1 MDNQTHKANNSKVVG
16 EWVGYIDK
24 DNHKEFV
31 RFEFDEQWCDLPKRK
46 QYGAKV
52 VQDEGIGVFSVS
64 NLLRF
69 QINTDNQE
77 QTLTGRIDKE
87 GEFILWPVAKSDA
100 NLNHAVGGS
109 YRLDNGREFFVFAEK
124 FIFPV
129 WQLNYR
135 EEERLVRLFLIR
147 DSTYL
152 SEQCEIFEFSGN
164 VLTVKDTI
172 NDQHIGVQVTLYNQ
186 ENLQIDFAGGYT
198 LAGTLF
204 TPDSSLKSAPYP
216 LVILVHG
223 GGPGLRDDYLAVADL
238 FARAE
243 NAVFVYD
250 KRGWGEST
258 GEEIWSDIYALA
270 DDAEEVIQ
278 QLRSHPKID
287 SDKIGLWGFSNGGWV
302 APLAG
307 SRFHDISFVV
317 VFSGSGVS
325 PSRQEQVRRCTVAR
339 EVLGASEEQALVLER
354 FWEHSFQ
361 FFATGKWT
369 KALEQ
374 VIDEVEN
381 DKEIQTLPKH
391 QGYPDFLQPV
401 PPKRTKDEWL
411 ELGGEDPSVLLN
423 PVSIFGKLAA
433 KVLFVWGEKDSIV
446 PAEESRQAIVAGLPD
461 NDSYS
466 ILMVPDAGHQLML
479 IDDGIIYHQDLG
491 DETQRLMR
499 VSRVYAPNV
508 WKTVTEWV
516 HASW

>member
-1 MDNQTHKANNSKVVG
+1 M
-16 EWVGYIDK
+16 
-24 DNHKEFV
+24 
-31 RFEFDEQWCDLPKRK
+31 
-46 QYGAKV
+46 
-52 VQDEGIGVFSVS
+52 S

-100 NLNHAVGGS
+100 NLNHTVGGS

-258 GEEIWSDIYALA
+258 GEE
-270 DDAEEVIQ
+270 
-278 QLRSHPKID
+278 
-287 SDKIGLWGFSNGGWV
+287 NM
-302 APLAG
+302 
-307 SRFHDISFVV
+307 
-317 VFSGSGVS
+317 
-325 PSRQEQVRRCTVAR
+325 VRYLCAC
-339 EVLGASEEQALVLER
+339 
-354 FWEHSFQ
+354 
-361 FFATGKWT
+361 
-369 KALEQ
+369 
-374 VIDEVEN
+374 
-381 DKEIQTLPKH
+381 
-391 QGYPDFLQPV
+391 
-401 PPKRTKDEWL
+401 
-411 ELGGEDPSVLLN
+411 
-423 PVSIFGKLAA
+423 
-433 KVLFVWGEKDSIV
+433 
-446 PAEESRQAIVAGLPD
+446 
-461 NDSYS
+461 
-466 ILMVPDAGHQLML
+466 
-479 IDDGIIYHQDLG
+479 
-491 DETQRLMR
+491 
-499 VSRVYAPNV
+499 
-508 WKTVTEWV
+508 
-516 HASW
+516 